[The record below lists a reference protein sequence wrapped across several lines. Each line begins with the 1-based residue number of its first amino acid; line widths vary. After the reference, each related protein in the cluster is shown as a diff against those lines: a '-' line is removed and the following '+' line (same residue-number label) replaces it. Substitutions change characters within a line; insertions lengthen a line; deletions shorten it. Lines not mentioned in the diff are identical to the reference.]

1 MAVILLLITLLGC
14 AFYFFHYERN
24 GIRESFLLSY
34 LLNLFLILIGTEI
47 LSLVDRLSYSGIIS
61 YWGIVLLSLL
71 AGIIFNQNGRNQ
83 MIRLKN
89 RIKKMVDEATKL
101 DMFLVF
107 ILIFIL
113 SITFL
118 TALLSPPNN
127 FDSMTYHLA
136 RVAQWIQHQDVKFYP
151 TSIPRQ
157 NYSMPLAEYA
167 ILHIQVLSR
176 SDMYANL
183 VQWVSFCLSIIG
195 VSLVVNELQGSRF
208 AQLFSGLLAG
218 TVPMAILQSSS
229 TQNDLVVS
237 ALCISFAYYLIRLT
251 KSLAW
256 KDATFSSLSMGL
268 ALLTKG
274 TAYLFCAGVGLGI
287 GWWALISRKGT
298 KRRKML
304 ILLVLIIIGA
314 LSLNVGFFIR
324 NLNLYGLPLSPE
336 NKRITVDSF
345 SLVSIYTNSIRNF
358 AIHLATPI
366 AQINGV
372 VSKVVHVLLGDNL
385 NYAPSTFENSIFKIQ
400 YLINEDFAGNLF
412 HAFLL
417 PIGLIYFVIRNKDV
431 ESISLHY
438 LIGLSLSMFFYI
450 ALIKWQP
457 WASRLHTPLFLL
469 AIPLLGLSIGKI
481 SVKKFVPNFVAVILF
496 LYSLPF
502 LFLNSTRPWIPFFK
516 DGSLFHTN
524 VVKSFFS
531 NRPKLYNQFSSVLS
545 PFYQGRSILHTDRQK
560 LYFMSQFD
568 YYWDYV
574 GAMRKVNESVP
585 DEIGLCMESN
595 DWEYPF
601 WVLAGQH
608 AQNGDLHFIHID
620 VNNRSQS
627 LRKDEKPIPEY
638 VLATREDCP
647 TLAKAS
653 FEEIYNSDYVD
664 LFKKIDT
671 GGE

>member
-24 GIRESFLLSY
+24 GIRESFLLAY
-34 LLNLFLILIGTEI
+34 LVNLFLILIGTEL
-47 LSLVDRLSYSGIIS
+47 LSLVDKLTYSGIIS
-61 YWGIVLLSLL
+61 YWWIVSITLISVIL
-71 AGIIFNQNGRNQ
+71 INQNGGNP
-83 MIRLKN
+83 IKRLWN
-89 RIKKMVDEATKL
+89 RFKKGKDEVTKL
-101 DMFLVF
+101 DMFIVLV
-107 ILIFIL
+107 LIFIL
-113 SITFL
+113 GVTFL
-118 TALLSPPNN
+118 TALISPPNN

-136 RVAQWIQHQDVKFYP
+136 RVAQWIQHKDVNFYP

-176 SDMYANL
+176 SDIFANL
-183 VQWVSFCLSIIG
+183 VQWVSFCISILG
-195 VSLVVNELQGSRF
+195 VSLVVKGLQGSRF

-237 ALCISFAYYLIRLT
+237 ALCISFVYYLIRFT
-251 KSLAW
+251 KSLTW
-256 KDATFSSLSMGL
+256 KHAAFSSLSMGM

-287 GWWALISRKGT
+287 GWWGLISRKGT
-298 KRRKML
+298 KRKKML
-304 ILLVLIIIGA
+304 VLLGLIILGA
-314 LSLNVGFFIR
+314 ISLNIGFFIR
-324 NLNLYGLPLSPE
+324 NLDLYGLPLSPE
-336 NKRITVDSF
+336 NNRITVDSF
-345 SLVSIYTNSIRNF
+345 SLVSIFTNLIRNF

-366 AQINGV
+366 SQINHV
-372 VSKVVHVLLGDNL
+372 ISKAVHILLGNNL
-385 NYAPSTFENSIFKIQ
+385 NYPPSTFGNSTFKIQ

-412 HAFLL
+412 HAFIL
-417 PIGLIYFVIRNKDV
+417 PIGLIYFVIRNKDM
-431 ESISLHY
+431 ESISFHY

-450 ALIKWQP
+450 SLIKWQP
-457 WASRLHTPLFLL
+457 WASRLHTPLFML
-469 AIPLLGLSIGKI
+469 AVPLLVLVIGKMSI
-481 SVKKFVPNFVAVILF
+481 KRYIANFMVIILF

-502 LFLNSTRPWIPFFK
+502 LFLNSTRPWIPFFE

-524 VVKSFFS
+524 AVKSFFS
-531 NRPKLYNQFSSVLS
+531 NRPKLYDQFSTVLS
-545 PFYQGRSILHTDRQK
+545 PFYKGRSILHTDRQK

-585 DEIGLCMESN
+585 AEIGLCMESN

-664 LFKKIDT
+664 LFKRIDT